1 MMIMP
6 DACFDDVTHVIQLA
20 LAPAFLLTGIASILN
35 VMTGRLSRII
45 DRSRK
50 LAEEPQKE
58 NIFLQ
63 KIYETEHSDLEIR
76 RYLSGVAITAS
87 TFSALL
93 VCLVIFVLF
102 IKVIFA
108 LEIKWVVSGLFAA
121 STISLLIGLTYF
133 LREVHIATKAVR
145 IPFPKNNK

>member
-1 MMIMP
+1 MITP
-6 DACFDDVTHVIQLA
+6 DTGLNDIGLVIQLS

-45 DRSRK
+45 DRGRK
-50 LAEEPQKE
+50 LAEESQQVNSTSGGMYEIE
-58 NIFLQ
+58 NGN
-63 KIYETEHSDLEIR
+63 LERR
-76 RYLSGVAITAS
+76 RYLTSVAIAAS

-102 IKVIFA
+102 VKVILG

-121 STISLLIGLTYF
+121 STLSLVVGLTYF
-133 LREVHIATKAVR
+133 LREIQLSTKTVR
-145 IPFPKNNK
+145 ISYSRK